1 MLSSFIWLTAEDII
15 SSWCLILF
23 SSKGERNLIDIPN
36 LQFDSKSIS
45 VIIGPNGAGKSLL
58 LNIIQGLI
66 LPSAG
71 TIKIK
76 SSIKDSSCKKV
87 SIMMQRPSFLRR
99 TTEQNI
105 QFVLELNKDK
115 RKVSYLDVIERFDLI
130 AQRKILANKLSG
142 GEKQRLALALAI
154 ITNSKILLLDEPTAN
169 ADPRT
174 TIKIEKIIKE
184 EAIAGKKILLVT
196 HNIPQAKRLG
206 QDIAFIHRGKVL
218 EHCDKAVF
226 LNHPKVKEINQFLK
240 GEVVI

>member
-1 MLSSFIWLTAEDII
+1 MKDFIKINN
-15 SSWCLILF
+15 LILF
-23 SSKGERNLIDIPN
+23 SNKGERNLIDIPN

-76 SSIKDSSCKKV
+76 SSIKDKSCKKV
-87 SIMMQRPSFLRR
+87 SIMMQKPSFLRR

-115 RKVSYLDVIERFDLI
+115 IKVSYLDVLERFDLI

-226 LNHPKVKEINQFLK
+226 VNHPKVKEINQFLE

>member
-1 MLSSFIWLTAEDII
+1 MKDFIKIKN
-15 SSWCLILF
+15 LILF

-58 LNIIQGLI
+58 LNLIQGLI

-71 TIKIK
+71 TIKVK
-76 SSIKDSSCKKV
+76 SSIKDNNRKKV
-87 SIMMQRPSFLRR
+87 SIMMQKPSFLRR

-115 RKVSYLDVIERFDLI
+115 RKVSYLDVLERFDLI
-130 AQRKILANKLSG
+130 AQKKILANKLSG

-169 ADPRT
+169 ADPLT

-184 EAIAGKKILLVT
+184 ESIAGKKILLVT

-218 EHCDKAVF
+218 EHCDKAAFV
-226 LNHPKVKEINQFLK
+226 NHPKVKEINQFLK

>member
-1 MLSSFIWLTAEDII
+1 MRDFIKINN
-15 SSWCLILF
+15 LILF
-23 SSKGERNLIDIPN
+23 SNKGEGNLIDIPN

-58 LNIIQGLI
+58 LNLIQGLI

-71 TIKIK
+71 IIKIK
-76 SSIKDSSCKKV
+76 SSIKDKSCKKV
-87 SIMMQRPSFLRR
+87 SIMMQKPSFLRR

-115 RKVSYLDVIERFDLI
+115 IKVSYLDVLERFDLI

-169 ADPRT
+169 ADPQT

-218 EHCDKAVF
+218 EHCDKAAFV
-226 LNHPKVKEINQFLK
+226 NNPKVKEINQFLK

>member
-1 MLSSFIWLTAEDII
+1 MKDFIKINN
-15 SSWCLILF
+15 LILF
-23 SSKGERNLIDIPN
+23 SNKGEGNLIDIPN

-76 SSIKDSSCKKV
+76 SSIKDKSCKKV

-115 RKVSYLDVIERFDLI
+115 IKVSYLDVLERFDLI

-218 EHCDKAVF
+218 EHCDKAIFV
-226 LNHPKVKEINQFLK
+226 NHHKVKEINQFLE

>member
-1 MLSSFIWLTAEDII
+1 MKDFIKINN
-15 SSWCLILF
+15 LILF
-23 SSKGERNLIDIPN
+23 SNKGEGNLIDIPN

-58 LNIIQGLI
+58 LNLIQGLI

-71 TIKIK
+71 TIKVK
-76 SSIKDSSCKKV
+76 SSIKDNNRKKV
-87 SIMMQRPSFLRR
+87 SFMMQKPSFLRR

-115 RKVSYLDVIERFDLI
+115 IKVSYLDVLERFDLI

-226 LNHPKVKEINQFLK
+226 VNHPKVKEINQFLE
-240 GEVVI
+240 GEILI

>member
-1 MLSSFIWLTAEDII
+1 MKDFIKIKN
-15 SSWCLILF
+15 LILV
-23 SSKGERNLIDIPN
+23 SNKGERNLINIPN

-58 LNIIQGLI
+58 LNLIQGLI

-76 SSIKDSSCKKV
+76 SSIKDNNVKKV
-87 SIMMQRPSFLRR
+87 SIMMQKPSFLRR

-105 QFVLELNKDK
+105 QFVLELNKNK
-115 RKVSYLDVIERFDLI
+115 RKVSYLDVLERFDLI
-130 AQRKILANKLSG
+130 AQKKILANKLSG

-169 ADPRT
+169 ADPLT

-226 LNHPKVKEINQFLK
+226 LNHPKVKEINQFLE
-240 GEVVI
+240 GEILI

>member
-1 MLSSFIWLTAEDII
+1 MKDFIKIKN
-15 SSWCLILF
+15 LILV
-23 SSKGERNLIDIPN
+23 SNKGERNLINIPN

-58 LNIIQGLI
+58 INLIQGLI
-66 LPSAG
+66 IPSTG
-71 TIKIK
+71 TIKVK
-76 SSIKDSSCKKV
+76 SLTTDDNRKKV
-87 SIMMQRPSFLRR
+87 SIMMQKPVFLRR

-115 RKVSYLDVIERFDLI
+115 RKVSYLDVLERFDLI
-130 AQRKILANKLSG
+130 AQKKILANKLSG

-154 ITNSKILLLDEPTAN
+154 CTNSKILLLDEPTAN
-169 ADPRT
+169 ADPLT

-240 GEVVI
+240 GEILI

>member
-1 MLSSFIWLTAEDII
+1 MKDFIKIKNLVLV
-15 SSWCLILF
+15 SN
-23 SSKGERNLIDIPN
+23 KGVRNLIDIPN
-36 LQFDSKSIS
+36 LQFDSESIS

-58 LNIIQGLI
+58 LNLIQGLI

-76 SSIKDSSCKKV
+76 SSIKDNNFKKV
-87 SIMMQRPSFLRR
+87 SIMMQKPSFLRR

-105 QFVLELNKDK
+105 QFVLDLNKNK
-115 RKVSYLDVIERFDLI
+115 RKVSYLDVLERFDLI
-130 AQRKILANKLSG
+130 AQKKILANKLSG

-169 ADPRT
+169 ADPLT

-184 EAIAGKKILLVT
+184 ESIAGKKILLVT

-226 LNHPKVKEINQFLK
+226 LNHPKVKEINQFLE
-240 GEVVI
+240 GEILI

>member
-1 MLSSFIWLTAEDII
+1 MKDFIKIKN
-15 SSWCLILF
+15 LILF
-23 SSKGERNLIDIPN
+23 SNKGERNLIDIPN

-58 LNIIQGLI
+58 LNLIQGLI

-76 SSIKDSSCKKV
+76 SSIKDKSCKKV
-87 SIMMQRPSFLRR
+87 SIMMQKPSFLRR

-115 RKVSYLDVIERFDLI
+115 RKVSYLDVLERFDLI

-184 EAIAGKKILLVT
+184 ESIAGKKILLVT

-226 LNHPKVKEINQFLK
+226 VNDPKVKEINQFLE

>member
-1 MLSSFIWLTAEDII
+1 MNSFIKIKN
-15 SSWCLILF
+15 LILF
-23 SSKGERNLIDIPN
+23 SNKGERNLIDIPN

-76 SSIKDSSCKKV
+76 SSIKDKSCKKV
-87 SIMMQRPSFLRR
+87 SIMMQKPSFLRR

-115 RKVSYLDVIERFDLI
+115 IKVSYLDVLERFDLI

-226 LNHPKVKEINQFLK
+226 VNHPKVKEINQFLE

>member
-1 MLSSFIWLTAEDII
+1 MKDFIKIKN
-15 SSWCLILF
+15 LILF

-58 LNIIQGLI
+58 LNLIQGLI

-71 TIKIK
+71 IIKIK
-76 SSIKDSSCKKV
+76 SSIKDKSCKKV
-87 SIMMQRPSFLRR
+87 SIMMQKPSFLRR

-115 RKVSYLDVIERFDLI
+115 IKVSYLDVLERFDLI

-226 LNHPKVKEINQFLK
+226 LNHPKVKEINQFLE
-240 GEVVI
+240 GEILI

>member
-1 MLSSFIWLTAEDII
+1 MKDFIKIKN
-15 SSWCLILF
+15 LILF

-115 RKVSYLDVIERFDLI
+115 RKVSYLDVLERFDLI

-226 LNHPKVKEINQFLK
+226 VNHPKVKEINQFLE

>member
-1 MLSSFIWLTAEDII
+1 MKDFIKIKN
-15 SSWCLILF
+15 LILF

-76 SSIKDSSCKKV
+76 SSIKDKSCKKV
-87 SIMMQRPSFLRR
+87 SIMMQKPSFLRR

-115 RKVSYLDVIERFDLI
+115 IKVSYLDVLERFDLI

-226 LNHPKVKEINQFLK
+226 VNHPKVKEINQFLE
-240 GEVVI
+240 GEILI

>member
-1 MLSSFIWLTAEDII
+1 MKDFIKIKN
-15 SSWCLILF
+15 LILF

-58 LNIIQGLI
+58 LNLIQGLI

-71 TIKIK
+71 IIKIK
-76 SSIKDSSCKKV
+76 SSIKDKSCKKV

-115 RKVSYLDVIERFDLI
+115 RKVSYLDVLERFDLI

-226 LNHPKVKEINQFLK
+226 VNDPKVKEINQFLE

>member
-1 MLSSFIWLTAEDII
+1 MKDFIKINN
-15 SSWCLILF
+15 LILF
-23 SSKGERNLIDIPN
+23 SNKGEGNLIDIPN

-76 SSIKDSSCKKV
+76 SSIKDKSCKKV

-226 LNHPKVKEINQFLK
+226 VNHPKVKEINQFLE

>member
-1 MLSSFIWLTAEDII
+1 MKDFIKIKN
-15 SSWCLILF
+15 LILV
-23 SSKGERNLIDIPN
+23 SNKGERNLINIPN

-58 LNIIQGLI
+58 INLIQGLI
-66 LPSAG
+66 IPSTG
-71 TIKIK
+71 TIKVK
-76 SSIKDSSCKKV
+76 SLTTDDYRKKV
-87 SIMMQRPSFLRR
+87 SIMMQKPVFLRR

-115 RKVSYLDVIERFDLI
+115 RKVSYLDVLERFDLI
-130 AQRKILANKLSG
+130 AQKKILANKLSG

-169 ADPRT
+169 ADPLT

-226 LNHPKVKEINQFLK
+226 VNHPKVKEINQFLE
-240 GEVVI
+240 GEILI

>member
-1 MLSSFIWLTAEDII
+1 MKDFIKIKN
-15 SSWCLILF
+15 LILF

-58 LNIIQGLI
+58 LNLIQGLI

-76 SSIKDSSCKKV
+76 SSIKDNNFKKV
-87 SIMMQRPSFLRR
+87 SIMMQKPSFLRR

-105 QFVLELNKDK
+105 QFVLELNKNK
-115 RKVSYLDVIERFDLI
+115 RKVSYLDVLERFDLI
-130 AQRKILANKLSG
+130 AQKKILANKLSG

-169 ADPRT
+169 ADPLT

-184 EAIAGKKILLVT
+184 ESIAGKKILLVT

-226 LNHPKVKEINQFLK
+226 VNHPKVKEINQFLE

>member
-1 MLSSFIWLTAEDII
+1 MKDFIKINN
-15 SSWCLILF
+15 LILF
-23 SSKGERNLIDIPN
+23 SNKGEGNLIDIPN

-58 LNIIQGLI
+58 LNLIQGLI

-76 SSIKDSSCKKV
+76 SSIKDKSCKKV

-115 RKVSYLDVIERFDLI
+115 IKVSYLDVLERFDLI

-226 LNHPKVKEINQFLK
+226 VNHPKVKEINQFLE

>member
-1 MLSSFIWLTAEDII
+1 MRDFIKINN
-15 SSWCLILF
+15 LILF
-23 SSKGERNLIDIPN
+23 SNKGERNLIDIPN

-58 LNIIQGLI
+58 LNLIQGLI

-71 TIKIK
+71 TIKVK
-76 SSIKDSSCKKV
+76 SSIKDKSCKKV
-87 SIMMQRPSFLRR
+87 SIMMQKPSFLRR

-115 RKVSYLDVIERFDLI
+115 IKVSYLDVLERFDLI

-218 EHCDKAVF
+218 EHCDKAFFV
-226 LNHPKVKEINQFLK
+226 NHPKVKEINQFLE

>member
-1 MLSSFIWLTAEDII
+1 MKDFIKIKN
-15 SSWCLILF
+15 LILV
-23 SSKGERNLIDIPN
+23 SNKGERNLINIPN

-58 LNIIQGLI
+58 INLIQGLI
-66 LPSAG
+66 IPSTG
-71 TIKIK
+71 TIKVK
-76 SSIKDSSCKKV
+76 SLTMDDYRKKV
-87 SIMMQRPSFLRR
+87 SIMMQKPVFLRR

-105 QFVLELNKDK
+105 QFVLELNKNK
-115 RKVSYLDVIERFDLI
+115 RKVSYLDVLERFDLI
-130 AQRKILANKLSG
+130 AQKKILANKLSG

-154 ITNSKILLLDEPTAN
+154 CTNSKILLLDEPTAN
-169 ADPRT
+169 ADPLT

-226 LNHPKVKEINQFLK
+226 LNHPKVKEINQFLE
-240 GEVVI
+240 GEILI

>member
-1 MLSSFIWLTAEDII
+1 MKDFIKIKNLVLV
-15 SSWCLILF
+15 SN
-23 SSKGERNLIDIPN
+23 KGVRNLIDIPN
-36 LQFDSKSIS
+36 LQFDSESIS

-58 LNIIQGLI
+58 LNLIQGLI

-76 SSIKDSSCKKV
+76 SSIKDNNFKKV
-87 SIMMQRPSFLRR
+87 SIMMQKPSFLRR

-115 RKVSYLDVIERFDLI
+115 RKVSYLDVLERFDLI
-130 AQRKILANKLSG
+130 AQKKILANKLSG

-154 ITNSKILLLDEPTAN
+154 CTNSKILLLDEPTAN
-169 ADPRT
+169 ADPLT

-226 LNHPKVKEINQFLK
+226 LNHPKVKEINQFLE
-240 GEVVI
+240 GEILI

>member
-1 MLSSFIWLTAEDII
+1 MKDFIKIKNLVLV
-15 SSWCLILF
+15 SN
-23 SSKGERNLIDIPN
+23 KGVRNLIDIPN
-36 LQFDSKSIS
+36 LQFDSESIS

-58 LNIIQGLI
+58 LNLIQGLI

-76 SSIKDSSCKKV
+76 SSIKDKRCKKV
-87 SIMMQRPSFLRR
+87 SIMMQKPSFLRR

-105 QFVLELNKDK
+105 QFVLDLNKNK
-115 RKVSYLDVIERFDLI
+115 RKVSYLDVLERFDLI
-130 AQRKILANKLSG
+130 AQKKILANKLSG

-169 ADPRT
+169 ADPLT

-226 LNHPKVKEINQFLK
+226 VNHPKVKEINQFLE

>member
-1 MLSSFIWLTAEDII
+1 MKDFIKIKN
-15 SSWCLILF
+15 LILV
-23 SSKGERNLIDIPN
+23 SNKGERNLINIPN

-58 LNIIQGLI
+58 INLIQGLI
-66 LPSAG
+66 IPSTG
-71 TIKIK
+71 TIKVK
-76 SSIKDSSCKKV
+76 SLTTDDNRKKV
-87 SIMMQRPSFLRR
+87 SIMMQKPVFLRR

-105 QFVLELNKDK
+105 QFVLELNKNK
-115 RKVSYLDVIERFDLI
+115 RKVSYLDVLERFDLI
-130 AQRKILANKLSG
+130 AQKKILANKLSG

-169 ADPRT
+169 ADPLT

-184 EAIAGKKILLVT
+184 ESIAGKKILLVT

-226 LNHPKVKEINQFLK
+226 VNHPKVKEINQFLE

>member
-1 MLSSFIWLTAEDII
+1 MKDFIKIKN
-15 SSWCLILF
+15 LILV
-23 SSKGERNLIDIPN
+23 SNKGERNLINIPN

-58 LNIIQGLI
+58 INLIQGLI
-66 LPSAG
+66 IPSTG
-71 TIKIK
+71 TIKVK
-76 SSIKDSSCKKV
+76 SLTKDDNRKKV
-87 SIMMQRPSFLRR
+87 SIMMQKPVFLRR

-115 RKVSYLDVIERFDLI
+115 RKVSYLDVLERFDLI
-130 AQRKILANKLSG
+130 AQKKILANKLSG

-154 ITNSKILLLDEPTAN
+154 CTNSKILLLDEPTAN
-169 ADPRT
+169 ADPLT
-174 TIKIEKIIKE
+174 TVKIEKIIKE

-226 LNHPKVKEINQFLK
+226 FNHPKVKEINQFLE
-240 GEVVI
+240 GEILI

>member
-1 MLSSFIWLTAEDII
+1 MKDFIKIKN
-15 SSWCLILF
+15 LILF

-76 SSIKDSSCKKV
+76 SSIKDKSCKKV
-87 SIMMQRPSFLRR
+87 SIMMQKPSFLRR

-115 RKVSYLDVIERFDLI
+115 RKVSYLDVLERFDLI

-226 LNHPKVKEINQFLK
+226 LNHPKVKEINQFLE

>member
-1 MLSSFIWLTAEDII
+1 MKDFIKINN
-15 SSWCLILF
+15 LILF
-23 SSKGERNLIDIPN
+23 SNKGEGNLIDIPN

-115 RKVSYLDVIERFDLI
+115 RKVSYLDVLERFDLI

-226 LNHPKVKEINQFLK
+226 VNHPKVKEINQFLE

>member
-1 MLSSFIWLTAEDII
+1 MKDFIKIKN
-15 SSWCLILF
+15 LILF

-58 LNIIQGLI
+58 LNLIQGLI

-76 SSIKDSSCKKV
+76 SSIKDKSCKKV

-115 RKVSYLDVIERFDLI
+115 IKVSYLDVLERFDLI

-226 LNHPKVKEINQFLK
+226 VNHPKVKEINQFLE

>member
-1 MLSSFIWLTAEDII
+1 MKDFIKIKN
-15 SSWCLILF
+15 LILV
-23 SSKGERNLIDIPN
+23 SNKGERNLINIPN

-58 LNIIQGLI
+58 INLIQGLI
-66 LPSAG
+66 IPSTG
-71 TIKIK
+71 TIKVK
-76 SSIKDSSCKKV
+76 SLTTDDNRKKV
-87 SIMMQRPSFLRR
+87 SIMMQKPVFLRR

-115 RKVSYLDVIERFDLI
+115 RKVSYLDVLERFDLI
-130 AQRKILANKLSG
+130 AQKKILANKLSG

-154 ITNSKILLLDEPTAN
+154 CTNSKILLLDEPTAN
-169 ADPRT
+169 ADPLT

-226 LNHPKVKEINQFLK
+226 VNHPKVKEINQFLE

>member
-1 MLSSFIWLTAEDII
+1 MKDFIKIKN
-15 SSWCLILF
+15 LILV
-23 SSKGERNLIDIPN
+23 SNKGERNLINIPN

-58 LNIIQGLI
+58 INLIQGLI
-66 LPSAG
+66 IPSTG
-71 TIKIK
+71 TIKVK
-76 SSIKDSSCKKV
+76 SLTMDDNRKKV
-87 SIMMQRPSFLRR
+87 SIMMQKPVFLRR

-115 RKVSYLDVIERFDLI
+115 RKVSYLDVLERFDLI
-130 AQRKILANKLSG
+130 SQKRILANKLSG

-169 ADPRT
+169 ADPLT

-226 LNHPKVKEINQFLK
+226 LNHPKVKEINQFLE
-240 GEVVI
+240 GEILI